1 MSNRVR
7 ARFANG
13 VLTPLE
19 PLDLEE
25 GTVVVLN
32 IEAAHATDSY
42 GARVY
47 NSMSD
52 IKKEMKRICQLPEGD
67 PKKYKLF
74 LDAEDVYIYLDKEIR
89 YMEPH
94 G

>member
-1 MSNRVR
+1 MTRVR
-7 ARFANG
+7 AWYANG

-25 GTVVVLN
+25 GEVVELDIALARRKN
-32 IEAAHATDSY
+32 LDS
-42 GARVY
+42 AIAEVKAILEHVY
-47 NSMSD
+47 
-52 IKKEMKRICQLPEGD
+52 QLPDGH

-74 LDAEDVYIYLDKEIR
+74 LDVEDTLIFLEKER
-89 YMEPH
+89 KLRDNL